1 MSAAVPW
8 ILAWCK
14 SAYIPR
20 AFGIAC
26 VFMHLLDML
35 RKDLAMTQRHQN
47 TSYSLYDSLWKH
59 EGNENDV
66 KRNDTS

>member
-20 AFGIAC
+20 ASGIAC
-26 VFMHLLDML
+26 VFMHLLDLL
-35 RKDLAMTQRHQN
+35 RKDLAKTQRHQN
-47 TSYSLYDSLWKH
+47 TSYSSLWKH
-59 EGNENDV
+59 DGNGNDV
-66 KRNDTS
+66 ERNDTS